1 MNTATWGKVVFGV
14 WMKPVRAMEMESTS
28 TVFCVNRWPMT
39 RDKYEYLG
47 VIIPVWIFDLEKRF
61 TTPAPYAE
69 LMTNVYTPRTKAKRN
84 DWLQMKTLFPLG
96 QQNED

>member
-1 MNTATWGKVVFGV
+1 
-14 WMKPVRAMEMESTS
+14 
-28 TVFCVNRWPMT
+28 MT

-84 DWLQMKTLFPLG
+84 D
-96 QQNED
+96 